1 MNMEMPF
8 GRYRGRPLQQV
19 PHGYLRW
26 LRENVKLS
34 PFLAQAVDCVLSGRP
49 IPDDGDLD
57 EQVHRI
63 VRDADF
69 YLRRM

>member
-34 PFLAQAVDCVLSGRP
+34 PSLAQAVDGVLSGRP
-49 IPDDGDLD
+49 VLDDGDLD
-57 EQVHRI
+57 ERVHQI
-63 VRDADF
+63 VRDANA
-69 YLRRM
+69 YLRDK

>member
-1 MNMEMPF
+1 MEMPF
-8 GRYRGRPLQQV
+8 GRYRGRPLPQV

-26 LRENVKLS
+26 LQQNVKLS
-34 PFLAQAVDCVLSGRP
+34 PGLAQAVACVLSGRP
-49 IPDDGDLD
+49 VLDDGNLD

-63 VRDADF
+63 VKDADF